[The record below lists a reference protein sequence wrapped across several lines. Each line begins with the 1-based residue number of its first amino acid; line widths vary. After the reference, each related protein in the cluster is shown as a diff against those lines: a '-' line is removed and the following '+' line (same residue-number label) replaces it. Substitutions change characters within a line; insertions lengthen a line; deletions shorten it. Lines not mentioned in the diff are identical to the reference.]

1 MFIYYYSEQLKHVH
15 TLSSSNINIDITSCL
30 FYLKTWAFESTYVLL
45 QHHNKLKI
53 EAMEKGATSYKIDKL
68 RRNHEMDEYDLVHW
82 RRSVEEREAL
92 LRDISWYSFKT
103 STRLYLY

>member
-1 MFIYYYSEQLKHVH
+1 
-15 TLSSSNINIDITSCL
+15 
-30 FYLKTWAFESTYVLL
+30 
-45 QHHNKLKI
+45 
-53 EAMEKGATSYKIDKL
+53 MEKGATSYKIDKL

-103 STRLYLY
+103 SHKIVFILKVVQIQKFNGLCYNLIQ